1 MKTITLPVVALAIIL
16 LAVVFLFQL
25 IVNKRC
31 RDLKEVLLQ
40 NCKELFDT
48 IEELRDMTGKMNK
61 DGEKV
66 PSFYVTRM
74 DDIAERERE
83 ITACLKNTIKETL

>member
-1 MKTITLPVVALAIIL
+1 MVGTKKVVLAIIL

-31 RDLKEVLLQ
+31 RVLKEVLLQ
-40 NCKELFDT
+40 NCKDLFDA

-61 DGEKV
+61 DGDKV

-74 DDIAERERE
+74 DDIAERK